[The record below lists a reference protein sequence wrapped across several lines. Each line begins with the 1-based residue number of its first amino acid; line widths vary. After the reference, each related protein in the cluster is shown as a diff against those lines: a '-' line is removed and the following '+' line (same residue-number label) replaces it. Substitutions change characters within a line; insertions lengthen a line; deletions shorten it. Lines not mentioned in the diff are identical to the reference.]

1 MKVILLT
8 DVKGKGK
15 KGEVIDVAAGYAN
28 FLINQKKAVIAD
40 DKNLRKL
47 EEEKKE
53 KQRQEAELLNEMKE
67 LKQKLDQ
74 VVLKFKVK
82 VGDKGQMFGSV
93 STKQIATVLANEH
106 NIKIDSRKILM
117 DGTIQTLGVTKVK
130 VQLHPEVISEFQVV
144 VSDK

>member
-93 STKQIATVLANEH
+93 STKQIATVLENEH
-106 NIKIDSRKILM
+106 NIKIDRRKILL
-117 DGTIQTLGVTKVK
+117 DGNIQTLGVTKVK